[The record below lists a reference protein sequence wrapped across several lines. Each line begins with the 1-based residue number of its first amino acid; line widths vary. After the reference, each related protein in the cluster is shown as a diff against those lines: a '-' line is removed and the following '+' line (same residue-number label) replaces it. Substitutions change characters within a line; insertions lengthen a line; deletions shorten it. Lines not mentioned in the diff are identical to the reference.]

1 MNVDSS
7 FQLMSA
13 NVKSI
18 LANANLTE
26 TEGKVILDNL
36 GVAAELFPFFK
47 DRLSSGFSLG
57 NEAEESDTEEMDETQ
72 SSKSC
77 NVKSRRHLRNKFEFS
92 LLSSNFVNLLDMQ
105 FLKDSSKLLCGKTLI
120 QDQGQIYRIISS
132 LTDSNKAFDQKELE
146 SLPGKIYMKINP
158 QNGC

>member
-1 MNVDSS
+1 
-7 FQLMSA
+7 MSA

-26 TEGKVILDNL
+26 TEGKIILDNL

-47 DRLSSGFSLG
+47 DKLTAGFSLG
-57 NEAEESDTEEMDETQ
+57 SELEESDAEEMNEAQ
-72 SSKSC
+72 SSKC
-77 NVKSRRHLRNKFEFS
+77 NDVQNSSQYLQIKFS

-120 QDQGQIYRIISS
+120 QDQGQIYKIISS
-132 LTDSNKAFDQKELE
+132 LTDSNKASDQKELD
-146 SLPGKIYMKINP
+146 SLPSKT
-158 QNGC
+158 